1 MADLV
6 VNTSLLNDRGSD
18 FEKISK
24 KISAIANETDKTI
37 KSLNFSGRL
46 TVAFDRSG
54 RNFKATIN
62 TSASNARKLSG
73 ALKNAARLYAQT
85 DKNVGDK
92 KFGAAK
98 KKKSGALSLDFGILE
113 KVGIIGGGY
122 GAVKKLSDG
131 VKNVQAGKW
140 ALGVKDIISS
150 GETLFSA
157 FKTARKADEELALY
171 KWLKPSKKD
180 YNTFWWKNALGF
192 RDYFDVN
199 GLGAVSKASKFT
211 TRWAENAKK
220 VAGKELKVG
229 SLAVGALVSGI
240 CNGLSNYDK
249 YKSGKISANKAV
261 KKTIVQT
268 TLDVALDAGL
278 KIAVAAGMVAAFG
291 GAPVLVVAAGTF
303 LIKKG
308 LDVATESL
316 SKGKY
321 DGLTDFASDKIV
333 DGIDAVTDF
342 FVKTKKKEY
351 KMMTDVLVNCGKEV
365 KKGASVIWGKKAA

>member
-131 VKNVQAGKW
+131 VKKCRPVNGRSALRTSYHRGK
-140 ALGVKDIISS
+140 LCSVH
-150 GETLFSA
+150 
-157 FKTARKADEELALY
+157 
-171 KWLKPSKKD
+171 LKPPEKRTREWSCINGSKC
-180 YNTFWWKNALGF
+180 L
-192 RDYFDVN
+192 R
-199 GLGAVSKASKFT
+199 
-211 TRWAENAKK
+211 AKTPHFG
-220 VAGKELKVG
+220 GKTLW
-229 SLAVGALVSGI
+229 VSGI
-240 CNGLSNYDK
+240 ILPSTV
-249 YKSGKISANKAV
+249 SGRFRNREV
-261 KKTIVQT
+261 LQCDGQT
-268 TLDVALDAGL
+268 TRERSPG
-278 KIAVAAGMVAAFG
+278 K
-291 GAPVLVVAAGTF
+291 
-303 LIKKG
+303 
-308 LDVATESL
+308 S
-316 SKGKY
+316 SKQ
-321 DGLTDFASDKIV
+321 AR
-333 DGIDAVTDF
+333 
-342 FVKTKKKEY
+342 
-351 KMMTDVLVNCGKEV
+351 
-365 KKGASVIWGKKAA
+365 WR

>member
-1 MADLV
+1 M
-6 VNTSLLNDRGSD
+6 
-18 FEKISK
+18 
-24 KISAIANETDKTI
+24 
-37 KSLNFSGRL
+37 
-46 TVAFDRSG
+46 
-54 RNFKATIN
+54 
-62 TSASNARKLSG
+62 
-73 ALKNAARLYAQT
+73 
-85 DKNVGDK
+85 
-92 KFGAAK
+92 
-98 KKKSGALSLDFGILE
+98 
-113 KVGIIGGGY
+113 
-122 GAVKKLSDG
+122 
-131 VKNVQAGKW
+131 QAGKW
-140 ALGVKDIISS
+140 ALGVKDVISS
-150 GETLFSA
+150 GKTLFSA

-171 KWLKPSKKD
+171 KWFKPSKKD

-192 RDYFDVN
+192 RDYFEVN

-220 VAGKELKVG
+220 VAGKELKAS

-308 LDVATESL
+308 MDVATESL
-316 SKGKY
+316 SGGEY

-342 FVKTKKKEY
+342 FVKTEKKKY

>member
-73 ALKNAARLYAQT
+73 ALKNAASLYAQT

-131 VKNVQAGKW
+131 VKKMQAGKW
-140 ALGVKDIISS
+140 ALGVKDVISS
-150 GETLFSA
+150 GKTLFSA
-157 FKTARKADEELALY
+157 FKTARKADKGMELY
-171 KWLKPSKKD
+171 KRFKMPASK
-180 YNTFWWKNALGF
+180 NATLWWKNALGL
-192 RDYFDVN
+192 RDYFAVN
-199 GLGAVSKASKFT
+199 GLGAVSKSRSLAM
-211 TRWAENAKK
+211 RWANNARK
-220 VAGKELKVG
+220 VAGKELKAG
-229 SLAVGALVSGI
+229 SLAAGALVSGI

-268 TLDVALDAGL
+268 TLDVALDKGLTIAVTAGL
-278 KIAVAAGMVAAFG
+278 AAVCG
-291 GAPVLVVAAGTF
+291 GAPVLAVAACTF
-303 LIKKG
+303 VIKKG
-308 LDVATESL
+308 LDAATTSL

-333 DGIDAVTDF
+333 DGFDAVTDF

>member
-1 MADLV
+1 MDDLA
-6 VNTSLLNDRGSD
+6 VNTGLLNDRGSD
-18 FEKISK
+18 FDRISEKIR
-24 KISAIANETDKTI
+24 AIANETGSTI
-37 KSLNFSGRL
+37 KSLSISGQL
-46 TVAFDRSG
+46 AVAFNRSG

-62 TSASNARKLSG
+62 LSAGDAKKLSA
-73 ALKNAARLYAQT
+73 ALRNAARLYAAA
-85 DKNVGDK
+85 DKNIGDK

-122 GAVKKLSDG
+122 GAVKNFADG

-157 FKTARKADEELALY
+157 FKTARKADEELSLY
-171 KWLKPSKKD
+171 KLFKPSKKD

-229 SLAVGALVSGI
+229 SLAAGVLVYGI

-249 YKSGKISANKAV
+249 YKSGKISADKAV
-261 KKTIVQT
+261 KKTFVQT
-268 TLDVALDAGL
+268 ALDVSLDAGL

-291 GAPVLVVAAGTF
+291 GAPVIAVAACTF
-303 LIKKG
+303 LVKKG

-316 SKGKY
+316 TGGEY
-321 DGLTDFASDKIV
+321 DGLTDWASDKIV
-333 DGIDAVTDF
+333 DAVDACTDPY
-342 FVKTKKKEY
+342 VKQEKKKY
-351 KMMTDVLVNCGKEV
+351 KAMSDAAVNCQKEV
-365 KKGASVIWGKKAA
+365 RKGASVIWGKKAA